1 MNFALFIDYAN
12 LFHNIQNIYGIDSR
26 NSSLIEDK
34 ICECIN
40 KTTQYVKTL
49 YKNKEVNIVGKVA
62 YVLPD
67 EVYGNPSK
75 KLKEKAGII
84 VKVVKE
90 NRVAKTDIMKKTEQS
105 RNDDKELARGVINV
119 VKDDRINGVIVV
131 SNDNDFENVAQQVQG
146 FAKYFWCGAMEGKY
160 HKNKNK
166 AVRCGRRIKNVSDRW
181 LPLYD
186 ILQNNDEGEVLDE
199 IVSVEQNEVMS
210 GPRLEIFKDMELVV
224 SYPINKKN
232 ISIGRRSL
240 RRNHIPNIDLTEFDK
255 EKIISRQHAKINKIG
270 DRLIFSVDEN
280 CSRYTW
286 YKTLPRTVGSN
297 FTLEPDQAVI
307 LGDKDGFVMFYK
319 ID

>member
-26 NSSLIEDK
+26 DSNLIEDK

-40 KTTQYVKTL
+40 KTTQYVENL
-49 YKNKEVNIVGKVA
+49 YKNKKVKIVGKVA

-67 EVYGNPSK
+67 KVYSNPAK

-84 VKVVKE
+84 VKLVE
-90 NRVAKTDIMKKTEQS
+90 EDRTSKTDIMKKTEQS

-119 VKDDRINGVIVV
+119 IKDDRINGVIVI
-131 SNDNDFENVAQQVQG
+131 SNDNDFENLAYQVQG

-160 HKNKNK
+160 HKNKDK
-166 AVRCGRRIKNVSDRW
+166 VLFCGKRIKNVSDRW

-186 ILQNNDEGEVLDE
+186 ILEGKDEGEVLETIISLD
-199 IVSVEQNEVMS
+199 QNEEIL
-210 GPRLEIFKDMELVV
+210 GPRIEIFKDMELVV

-255 EKIISRQHAKINKIG
+255 EKIVSRQHANINRKG
-270 DRLIFSVDEN
+270 DKLIFSVDPN
-280 CSRYTW
+280 CSRFTW
-286 YKTLPRTVGSN
+286 YKTLPRTSGST
-297 FTLEPDQAVI
+297 FILEPNEAVV
-307 LGDKDGFVMFYK
+307 LGDRDGFVMFYK